1 MAEVKTKY
9 DHMTSFGFS
18 FCLYAVV
25 SVAAR
30 IVPILIAHAAFAVR
44 AYAERDRAEGGRL
57 VSVQCDLSAVR
68 PADARQLFCGDVL
81 RLFASPRRRF
91 RTARSAD
98 LRLPHCTTKLA
109 LVLAAGLVFDVYL
122 MFSMELRSEFLVTSP
137 RLSLRLPAW
146 WIKTNLLAIVSER
159 DLQLNY
165 FTLEGLTPHILGIG
179 VVVTL
184 VLTAAA
190 FLPAYYGRRQEVMGT
205 SAYQADKSAFRQSL
219 GIDPLR
225 GRKRVLTNRAESAKI
240 KRPNSFGA

>member
-30 IVPILIAHAAFAVR
+30 IVPILVRTLLSLFVHTPSVTELKADGSYLFNVIYPLFGLLMLGSYFAAMYYGFRFAASKVSYRTLKQTSDFRIAT
-44 AYAERDRAEGGRL
+44 E
-57 VSVQCDLSAVR
+57 
-68 PADARQLFCGDVL
+68 
-81 RLFASPRRRF
+81 
-91 RTARSAD
+91 
-98 LRLPHCTTKLA
+98 LA

-122 MFSMELRSEFLVTSP
+122 MFSMELRSEFWYVAALIASFTGVVD
-137 RLSLRLPAW
+137 
-146 WIKTNLLAIVSER
+146 KTNLLAIVSER

-165 FTLEGLTPHILGIG
+165 FTLEGLTPNILGIG

-190 FLPAYYGRRQEVMGT
+190 FLPAYYGCRQGEVMGI
-205 SAYQADKSAFRQSL
+205 SAYRADKSAFRQSL
-219 GIDPLR
+219 GIDPSEDEN
-225 GRKRVLTNRAESAKI
+225 GS
-240 KRPNSFGA
+240 